1 MPAKGNE
8 DSGRAHVLRKIDI
21 RMTVHREEARFATW
35 TTVYREEARGG
46 VDELKKIIPGR
57 PYIEKRQAEA
67 KFATWT
73 TV

>member
-46 VDELKKIIPGR
+46 VDELKKIIPG
-57 PYIEKRQAEA
+57 
-67 KFATWT
+67 
-73 TV
+73 